1 MFTFILPSHWLHPV
15 SDLPEEEAGRGI
27 GFFKERSHGPKDNEG
42 VCVGVLKCLLPV
54 ILHYEITKLESP
66 NLIS

>member
-1 MFTFILPSHWLHPV
+1 MFTFILPSHWLHPI

-42 VCVGVLKCLLPV
+42 VCVGVLRSLLPV
-54 ILHYEITKLESP
+54 IMH
-66 NLIS
+66 